1 MEIGMKPIPI
11 SVLTAVTNSALNAAS
26 VFPYQFEPIGRHSD
40 IQVMDAGLQDFE
52 VATTSCPIAAW
63 TASDRFRIF
72 ETDLQRDLPQLT
84 KKRLLTKCFRP
95 RSFFSGAREVTQ
107 GAVYV
112 KVLPAT
118 LAFEN
123 RKSSGNFGSGNADLR
138 DSVAPRRTLGMR
150 TQPADEKLGL
160 VLQLELRR
168 SHCLVYLKGCSC
180 IPLPASL
187 ST

>member
-1 MEIGMKPIPI
+1 
-11 SVLTAVTNSALNAAS
+11 
-26 VFPYQFEPIGRHSD
+26 
-40 IQVMDAGLQDFE
+40 MDAGLQDFE
-52 VATTSCPIAAW
+52 VATTATRHPVMWCWYFSNRSTSCPIAAW

-138 DSVAPRRTLGMR
+138 DSDRGSPTTHTWHAYPTRG
-150 TQPADEKLGL
+150 
-160 VLQLELRR
+160 
-168 SHCLVYLKGCSC
+168 
-180 IPLPASL
+180 
-187 ST
+187 